1 MKKLIAGL
9 LVAAALPATAMAKS
23 DHQPN
28 PKSPAKACS
37 MLRSAD
43 ATAFGM
49 QYKTFGKCVSEHAK
63 ARTRTTSAI
72 KAQES
77 AAKTCKASR
86 TDDAGAF
93 AEKFGTGRKGF
104 GQCVSATAKAK
115 HESKTHKTKTHGHTH
130 QS

>member
-37 MLRSAD
+37 MLKGAD
-43 ATAFGM
+43 ATAFKA
-49 QYKTFGKCVSEHAK
+49 QYKTFGACVSQHAR

-72 KAQES
+72 KAQERAENSCKAAKKADS
-77 AAKTCKASR
+77 AA
-86 TDDAGAF
+86 F
-93 AEKFGTGRKGF
+93 ADQWGTGRNGF
-104 GQCVSATAKAK
+104 GKCVSTTAKAK
-115 HESKTHKTKTHGHTH
+115 HSQT
-130 QS
+130 S

>member
-63 ARTRTTSAI
+63 ARTRTTEAI
-72 KAQES
+72 KAQER
-77 AAKTCKASR
+77 AENTCKTAKQA
-86 TDDAGAF
+86 DAAAF
-93 AEKFGTGRKGF
+93 TTQWGTGRNGF
-104 GQCVSATAKAK
+104 GKCVSTTAKAK
-115 HESKTHKTKTHGHTH
+115 HQAPVTPTPTSTTT
-130 QS
+130 S

>member
-43 ATAFGM
+43 SAAFKM

-72 KAQES
+72 KAQER
-77 AAKTCKASR
+77 AEATCKAAKK
-86 TDDAGAF
+86 DDAGAF
-93 AEKFGTGRKGF
+93 AEQWGTGRNGF
-104 GQCVSATAKAK
+104 GKCVSTTAKAK
-115 HESKTHKTKTHGHTH
+115 QD
-130 QS
+130 QSSSNT

>member
-9 LVAAALPATAMAKS
+9 LVCAALPATAMAKS

-28 PKSPAKACS
+28 PKSPSKACS

-43 ATAFGM
+43 STAFKS

-72 KAQES
+72 KAQERAEKTCQDAKTADS
-77 AAKTCKASR
+77 AAFTEQW
-86 TDDAGAF
+86 G
-93 AEKFGTGRKGF
+93 GGRNGF
-104 GQCVSATAKAK
+104 GKCVSTTAKAK
-115 HESKTHKTKTHGHTH
+115 HQQTSPTT
-130 QS
+130 

>member
-43 ATAFGM
+43 SAAFEA

-72 KAQES
+72 KAQER
-77 AAKTCKASR
+77 AQQTCKAAKK
-86 TDDAGAF
+86 DDADAF
-93 AEKFGTGRKGF
+93 AQQWGAGRKGF
-104 GQCVSATAKAK
+104 GRCVSTTVKL
-115 HESKTHKTKTHGHTH
+115 S
-130 QS
+130 

>member
-43 ATAFGM
+43 GTAFKA

-63 ARTRTTSAI
+63 ARTRTTAAI
-72 KAQES
+72 KAQER
-77 AAKTCKASR
+77 AGKTCKAAKK
-86 TDDAGAF
+86 DDAAAF
-93 AEKFGTGRKGF
+93 ADQWGAGRNGF
-104 GQCVSATAKAK
+104 GKCVSTSAKQ
-115 HESKTHKTKTHGHTH
+115 HS
-130 QS
+130 

>member
-9 LVAAALPATAMAKS
+9 LVAAAFPATAMAKS

-63 ARTRTTSAI
+63 ARTRTTGAI

-77 AAKTCKASR
+77 AEKTCKAAKKG
-86 TDDAGAF
+86 DAAAF
-93 AEKFGTGRKGF
+93 STQWGTGRNGF
-104 GQCVSATAKAK
+104 GKCVSATAKAK
-115 HESKTHKTKTHGHTH
+115 QDTTSSDT
-130 QS
+130 

>member
-9 LVAAALPATAMAKS
+9 LVCAALPATAMAKS

-28 PKSPAKACS
+28 PKSPSKACA

-43 ATAFGM
+43 STAFKA

-72 KAQES
+72 KAQERAQQTCL
-77 AAKTCKASR
+77 AAKK
-86 TDDAGAF
+86 DDAGAF
-93 AEKFGTGRKGF
+93 ADQWGSGRNGF
-104 GQCVSATAKAK
+104 GKCVSATAKSK
-115 HESKTHKTKTHGHTH
+115 HSQT
-130 QS
+130 SPSS